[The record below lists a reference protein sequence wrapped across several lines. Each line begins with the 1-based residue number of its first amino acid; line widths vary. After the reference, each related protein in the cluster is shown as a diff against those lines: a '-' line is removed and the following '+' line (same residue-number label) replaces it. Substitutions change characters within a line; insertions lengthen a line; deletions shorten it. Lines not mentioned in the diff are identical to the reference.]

1 MHSHSNTHFITI
13 DTLDNR
19 QVPTFK
25 KCLHDTIKIYH
36 KRGFEVTSILS
47 DNEFTPLKP
56 EFPSLNP
63 CAAGEHI
70 PGMER
75 TIRTIKDSIRSTY
88 RMLPFRRLPRILL
101 SYLARNAVFWLNSFP
116 AADGI
121 SSLLSPRYIVLGK
134 NIIYDKHIRQEFGSY
149 VQTHKEHNNG
159 MPERMIGAICMGPSG
174 NMQGGHN
181 FMSLVTGQKIH

>member
-1 MHSHSNTHFITI
+1 MRAPTRKIIDRLLPFLNNCPIEASDFKAADDIYGPNLGALKGKTVYRPNPHVDTRTHPVPADLLSIHKRVTLEIDIMFVNKMAFFVTHSQNIHFITI

-19 QVPTFK
+19 QVTTIK
-25 KCLHDTIKIYH
+25 KCLDDTIKIYH

-75 TIRTIKDSIRSTY
+75 TIRTIKDSICSTY
-88 RMLPFRRLPRILL
+88 CMLPF
-101 SYLARNAVFWLNSFP
+101 
-116 AADGI
+116 
-121 SSLLSPRYIVLGK
+121 SSHGVS
-134 NIIYDKHIRQEFGSY
+134 
-149 VQTHKEHNNG
+149 
-159 MPERMIGAICMGPSG
+159 
-174 NMQGGHN
+174 
-181 FMSLVTGQKIH
+181 